1 MSSAVLDASAVLAL
15 LHREPGGE
23 QVEAAVALGA
33 TISTVNLAEVIGRLA
48 DAGVPEEAITAA
60 LEPLVLEV
68 VAFDG
73 WFALQTGL
81 LRPTTRMAGLSLG
94 DRACLALAQSLDL
107 PALTSDRRWVGAV
120 AGVDVKLI
128 R

>member
-1 MSSAVLDASAVLAL
+1 MSSAVLDASAMLAL

-23 QVEAAVALGA
+23 QVEAVVALGA

-60 LEPLVLEV
+60 LEPLALEI
-68 VAFDG
+68 VAFDEPSA
-73 WFALQTGL
+73 FQTGL
-81 LRPTTRMAGLSLG
+81 LRPATRAAGLSLG
-94 DRACLALAQSLDL
+94 DRACLSLARSLGL
-107 PALTSDRRWVGAV
+107 PVFTSDRRWIGTV
-120 AGVDVKLI
+120 AGVDVHLI

>member
-23 QVEAAVALGA
+23 QVGAAVALGA

-48 DAGVPEEAITAA
+48 DAGVPEETITAA
-60 LEPLVLEV
+60 LEPLGLEV
-68 VAFDG
+68 VAFDEPL
-73 WFALQTGL
+73 ALQTGL
-81 LRPTTRMAGLSLG
+81 LRPVTRAAGLSLG
-94 DRACLALAQSLDL
+94 DRACLSLARSLGL
-107 PALTSDRRWVGAV
+107 PALTGDRRWVGAV
-120 AGVDVKLI
+120 TGVDVQLI